1 MTSEP
6 KISDNVSSKGSIRE
20 FIYLD
25 RPRLASYAAQLNNG
39 IISTRRLAEMSMS
52 GQVISSPTVI
62 NGSETVDK
70 ATGTAGL
77 QLGVSLGGSAEFQQ
91 TKHKSIEDGGDLTAD
106 FSGSQYS
113 QDKHDH
119 DNLFE
124 SIEKQLKDRNLLSN
138 YTGGIPKTP
147 LIQVDGALKL
157 MDWAA
162 LISIFSNVD
171 SFQHLGLIF
180 GDQKT
185 QKQMKAMLS
194 ILKSLALPEVIANFS
209 VNNHS
214 VFAPLDLKHL
224 NMPVDQLRTSYS
236 MQKALKASLLAVSP
250 TQSDE
255 EHVSQGPFSDMN
267 LGDML
272 SGIFGNSDLTVFPIA
287 VYLTL

>member
-6 KISDNVSSKGSIRE
+6 AISDNVSSKGSIRE

-39 IISTRRLAEMSMS
+39 IISTRRLAEMSLS
-52 GQVISSPTVI
+52 GEVVSSPTI
-62 NGSETVDK
+62 TNESETVDK
-70 ATGTAGL
+70 ASGTAGIRF
-77 QLGVSLGGSAEFQQ
+77 GVNLEGSAEFQQ
-91 TKHKSIEDGGDLTAD
+91 AKRKSVEDGGDLTANY
-106 FSGSQYS
+106 SGTHFS

-124 SIEKQLKDRNLLSN
+124 SIEKQLKERGLLSE
-138 YTGGIPKTP
+138 YKGGNPKTP
-147 LIQVDGALKL
+147 LIQVEGALKL

-162 LISIFSNVD
+162 LISIFSNID
-171 SFQHLGLIF
+171 SFQNMGMSLSN
-180 GDQKT
+180 QQT
-185 QKQMKAMLS
+185 PKQMKAMIS

-214 VFAPLDLKHL
+214 IFAPLDLKHL

-236 MQKALKASLLAVSP
+236 MQKALKASLLAISP

-255 EHVSQGPFSDMN
+255 GHVSQGPFSDMN
-267 LGDML
+267 LADML

-287 VYLTL
+287 IYLTL